1 MLENITNVRRE
12 NVLRAGIDDSAV
24 RLESASKSY
33 GSLRALEETSLEVQ
47 PGEILALL
55 GPNGAGKTTAVS
67 LMLGLRAPSSGRA
80 RIFGRDPREPAS
92 RKRVGAMLQ
101 ESGVPET
108 LKVREVVEMFRRL
121 YEKPL
126 PAREALEAAG
136 LDGKAG
142 SKVGRLSGG
151 ERQRL
156 YFALCIVG
164 DPDLLFLDE
173 TTVGLDVESRRWF
186 WERIQAL
193 HRRGKTIVL
202 THYLEEADA
211 LAERVVIIGRGR
223 IIAEGTPAEI
233 KGRVGGK
240 FIRFKSPGLEEA
252 ALHSLPHA
260 RTAERRDE
268 GVEIYSTEPGETLEE
283 LFRRGVKPRELEV
296 VGAGLEQAFVA
307 LTGDKGQEDWR

>member
-1 MLENITNVRRE
+1 M
-12 NVLRAGIDDSAV
+12 
-24 RLESASKSY
+24 
-33 GSLRALEETSLEVQ
+33 EETSLRVR
-47 PGEILALL
+47 PGEVLALL

-80 RIFGRDPREPAS
+80 TIFGRDPREPAS

-121 YEKPL
+121 YEKPI

-136 LDGKAG
+136 LEGKSG
-142 SKVGRLSGG
+142 SKVGKLSGG

-173 TTVGLDVESRRWF
+173 PTAGLDVESRRRF
-186 WERIQAL
+186 WERIEAL

-202 THYLEEADA
+202 TTHYLEEADA

-240 FIRFKSPGLEEA
+240 FIRFTAPGLEEV

-260 RTAERRDE
+260 RTAERRDG

-283 LFRRGVKPRELEV
+283 LFRRGVKPRGLEV
-296 VGAGLEQAFVA
+296 VGAGLEEAFVT
-307 LTGDKGQEDWR
+307 LTGSGEQEGQR